1 MYISIH
7 SHLRILLSYIRG
19 PSSPLHAHNHHSF
32 FSPYLQQC
40 LHIPEKPALP
50 SFLQFKKLHQCSSV
64 FGILSGQNILRRITP
79 AANSV
84 CSSMQFI
91 RGYIKYTTYDQHLL
105 AHWIRII
112 SLPVADAALC
122 DSRFLRELLLAH
134 PPHLSSSSKILSDIV
149 ICSCPFR
156 LEFYVAFSIFNA
168 YTTAQIS
175 SMQITTFI
183 KI

>member
-1 MYISIH
+1 MYIYIH

-19 PSSPLHAHNHHSF
+19 PSGPLHAHNHHSF

-64 FGILSGQNILRRITP
+64 FGILSYQNILRRITP

-84 CSSMQFI
+84 CTSMQFI

-112 SLPVADAALC
+112 SLSVADAALC

-134 PPHLSSSSKILSDIV
+134 PPPTYPAVRKSSLILSYVPALSDLSSMLRFPYSMHTQQPK
-149 ICSCPFR
+149 FR
-156 LEFYVAFSIFNA
+156 QHKLLRL
-168 YTTAQIS
+168 
-175 SMQITTFI
+175 
-183 KI
+183 